1 MAGTVRK
8 SPLLKGSEMIKTE
21 CLTKRFGSK
30 VAVNNLNIEVF
41 PGEFFSFLGP
51 NGAGKTTTIRMVT
64 GLLLPTEGRA
74 LVGGKDIQGDPIG
87 AKHVI
92 GYIPDRP
99 FLYEKLTGREF
110 LAFVGGLYDMDG
122 KRLESETEELME
134 LFGVRDVADFL
145 VEEYSHGM
153 KQKLSF
159 CAAFLHDPRVVIV
172 DEPWVGLDPR
182 SIRFLKNYLKKKVR
196 DGLCVFMSTH
206 TLSIAEELSDRVG
219 IINGGN
225 LIAVGTVEEIMALK
239 ESRTFEDMFLQLTAE
254 EDEI

>member
-1 MAGTVRK
+1 MAGTVHK
-8 SPLLKGSEMIKTE
+8 PPLLKGLEMIRTE
-21 CLTKRFGSK
+21 SLTKRFGSK
-30 VAVNNLNIEVF
+30 VAVNNLNVEVF

-64 GLLLPTEGRA
+64 GLLLPTEGRTF
-74 LVGGKDIQGDPIG
+74 VDGKDVQGDPIG
-87 AKHVI
+87 AKQVI

-110 LAFVGGLYDMDG
+110 LGFVGGLYGMDG
-122 KRLESETEELME
+122 KRLESEAEELME
-134 LFGVRDVADFL
+134 LFGVLDVADFL

-172 DEPWVGLDPR
+172 DEPWVGLDPK
-182 SIRFLKNYLKKKVR
+182 SIRFLKNYLREKVR

-225 LIAVGTVEEIMALK
+225 LIAVGTVDEIMALK
-239 ESRTFEDMFLQLTAE
+239 ASRTFEDMFLQLTAE